1 MEAVVQRDI
10 TSSIAVALDAATL
23 VGGGSNEPTG
33 VLSTTGIGSVSFS
46 SSGAPTWA
54 EIVSVESQITA
65 DNAVTGSLAWVT
77 HPTLAG
83 TLKTTAKDA
92 GSGLF
97 ISENNTVLGYPI
109 AATTSMT
116 AANILLGNF
125 SEVIVA
131 QFGAVEVITTRN
143 ATNGVLDLGLHMM
156 VDVGV
161 RYAESFAKG
170 A

>member
-1 MEAVVQRDI
+1 
-10 TSSIAVALDAATL
+10 
-23 VGGGSNEPTG
+23 
-33 VLSTTGIGSVSFS
+33 
-46 SSGAPTWA
+46 
-54 EIVSVESQITA
+54 
-65 DNAVTGSLAWVT
+65 
-77 HPTLAG
+77 
-83 TLKTTAKDA
+83 
-92 GSGLF
+92 LF